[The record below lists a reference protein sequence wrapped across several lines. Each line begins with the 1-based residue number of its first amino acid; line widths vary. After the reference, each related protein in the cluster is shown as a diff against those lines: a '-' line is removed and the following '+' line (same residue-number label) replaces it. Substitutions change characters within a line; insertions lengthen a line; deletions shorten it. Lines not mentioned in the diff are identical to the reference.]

1 MTDSF
6 YFVHQPLARNGTITV
21 RVASLTGLVPAANLN
36 TPSITLRPGTQEW
49 AKAGIIIKQS
59 LKPGSEYAAM
69 MVAAGHGVRMQWN
82 YTADRPGLP
91 GTVGPANPRWLRLTR
106 AGDVITGYDS
116 ADGTH
121 WVKAGAVTL
130 PGLPSTVQAGLFAA
144 SPDDNPEVQHFGGGI
159 QGGGGPTQATAV
171 IDHVSGF
178 RGPWAGTYIGA
189 ASQSGIGAANGSGTG
204 RYHQAGG
211 RFTVTGSGDIAPVP
225 AGNGGPAA
233 TAATVGG
240 YLLGTFAGLIALA
253 VVATMFMTAEYRRNL
268 IRVTLAASPRRGRAL
283 AAKAVVIGAVAFV
296 TGLAG
301 AGIAVLAGTAVTH
314 ARGTYQF
321 PVTGLDRGPLD
332 HRHRGA
338 GGGERRVRPRRR
350 LDGAPQRGGGHD
362 RHRHGRAA
370 VLPVRRRGGAVR
382 RGGLAAAD
390 HPRGGLRRPGA
401 VPTVS
406 AGQRSLLGRVR
417 VLPARPVDRACGA
430 VRLDGGGA
438 GRRGC
443 AAAPPGR
450 LMQAVAGAGA
460 GAPAGLAR
468 PGRGAR
474 TALPDAVHAEWTK
487 LRTLAGTW
495 WLLAAAVAV
504 TIAAGVAVA
513 GTAALPSGAG
523 PAGAAADPARL
534 SLAGVTLGQA
544 IVALLAVLA
553 VGGEYGTGM
562 IRVTLAATP
571 RRMAM
576 LTAKAVVVTGGA
588 AAAGAVAV
596 LGSVLA
602 GRLILP
608 GRGLS
613 AANGYAVMSL
623 GNGPDLRA
631 AAGSVLYLALIA
643 LLALGVTTAVRDSA
657 VGTGLVLGLLYLFPI
672 ASAVVPDQTLAR
684 HLEQAAPM
692 TAGLWIQ
699 ATAGLRSLPLTPWQ
713 GLGVL
718 ALWALGALILGAA
731 VLRLRDA

>member
-1 MTDSF
+1 M
-6 YFVHQPLARNGTITV
+6 
-21 RVASLTGLVPAANLN
+21 
-36 TPSITLRPGTQEW
+36 
-49 AKAGIIIKQS
+49 
-59 LKPGSEYAAM
+59 
-69 MVAAGHGVRMQWN
+69 
-82 YTADRPGLP
+82 
-91 GTVGPANPRWLRLTR
+91 
-106 AGDVITGYDS
+106 
-116 ADGTH
+116 
-121 WVKAGAVTL
+121 
-130 PGLPSTVQAGLFAA
+130 
-144 SPDDNPEVQHFGGGI
+144 
-159 QGGGGPTQATAV
+159 
-171 IDHVSGF
+171 
-178 RGPWAGTYIGA
+178 
-189 ASQSGIGAANGSGTG
+189 
-204 RYHQAGG
+204 
-211 RFTVTGSGDIAPVP
+211 
-225 AGNGGPAA
+225 
-233 TAATVGG
+233 
-240 YLLGTFAGLIALA
+240 
-253 VVATMFMTAEYRRNL
+253 
-268 IRVTLAASPRRGRAL
+268 
-283 AAKAVVIGAVAFV
+283 
-296 TGLAG
+296 
-301 AGIAVLAGTAVTH
+301 
-314 ARGTYQF
+314 
-321 PVTGLDRGPLD
+321 
-332 HRHRGA
+332 
-338 GGGERRVRPRRR
+338 
-350 LDGAPQRGGGHD
+350 
-362 RHRHGRAA
+362 
-370 VLPVRRRGGAVR
+370 
-382 RGGLAAAD
+382 
-390 HPRGGLRRPGA
+390 
-401 VPTVS
+401 
-406 AGQRSLLGRVR
+406 
-417 VLPARPVDRACGA
+417 
-430 VRLDGGGA
+430 
-438 GRRGC
+438 
-443 AAAPPGR
+443 
-450 LMQAVAGAGA
+450 
-460 GAPAGLAR
+460 AR

-571 RRMAM
+571 RRLTM

-631 AAGSVLYLALIA
+631 AAGSVLYLVLIA
-643 LLALGVTTAVRDSA
+643 LLALGVATAVRDSA

-699 ATAGLRSLPLTPWQ
+699 ATAGLRSLPLAPWQ